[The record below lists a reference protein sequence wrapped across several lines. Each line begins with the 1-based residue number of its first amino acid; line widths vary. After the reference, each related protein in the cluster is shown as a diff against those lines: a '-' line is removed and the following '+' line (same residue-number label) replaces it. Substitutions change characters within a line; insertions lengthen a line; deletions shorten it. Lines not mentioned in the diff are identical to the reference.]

1 MNIVMNQKETTP
13 LNLVKTVYA
22 SVLEDL
28 YENFQDYAKVFVKDY
43 DAYNEEE
50 LKVILRK
57 KEDLNK
63 KLNTFL
69 GKNKLV

>member
-1 MNIVMNQKETTP
+1 MNQKETTP
-13 LNLVKTVYA
+13 LGLVKTVYA
-22 SVLEDL
+22 SVLEDI
-28 YENFQDYAKVFVKDY
+28 YENFDDYAKIFVKDY
-43 DAYNEEE
+43 SSFNEEE
-50 LKVILRK
+50 MKVILNK

>member
-1 MNIVMNQKETTP
+1 MTIQMNQKETTP
-13 LNLVKTVYA
+13 LNLVKTVYV

-28 YENFQDYAKVFVKDY
+28 YENFSDYAEVFVKDY
-43 DAYNEEE
+43 SNYNEEE
-50 LKVILRK
+50 LKVILNK